1 MALADFLKT
10 INQPSGVT
18 PLQSSIGQPNIP
30 MQGKT
35 TPSPFGDMS
44 SGLNDRLRLMLYALG
59 GALKGES
66 PLQAGLGFQQ
76 FTQQQKFEEETKKR
90 KEKLENLAKTN
101 PNLAKM
107 YELFGEK
114 GLQQSYL
121 QQQESLQ
128 EEKNRLNKVNTF
140 INAGIS
146 YEDSVLLASGLDAED
161 IKLLRKDE
169 KSSQDV
175 IDNINKEV
183 AKVEEQTNYQ
193 DAYTNLTE
201 AFGPVDAIQAQLNK
215 ASRLAGFD
223 IAKETASAV
232 RARDA
237 LNVEIL
243 ANLAAD
249 FTGRPNMLIYEEIN
263 NLLPKNS
270 ATSHKDAYE
279 QYNNVLQKTKG
290 RIANLE
296 QGIRSE
302 TLSEATKEKY
312 REELFKS
319 KELEKKLE
327 AATKSLKGEPE
338 DILEPVSTISE
349 GKYSSYF
356 LNNSNNG

>member
-1 MALADFLKT
+1 MAVGKLPPQQPQQQAGGLSKNQQLGLFL
-10 INQPSGVT
+10 
-18 PLQSSIGQPNIP
+18 SSLSDVFA
-30 MQGKT
+30 GKDPT
-35 TPSPFGDMS
+35 
-44 SGLNDRLRLMLYALG
+44 SGL
-59 GALKGES
+59 
-66 PLQAGLGFQQ
+66 LQRQQ
-76 FTQQQKFEEETKKR
+76 FLQQQQIQAQ
-90 KEKLENLAKTN
+90 EKQRQQRLQQLAQSD
-101 PNLAKM
+101 PSLARM

-114 GLQQSYL
+114 GLQQSFL

-169 KSSQDV
+169 KTSQDV